1 MNTTVSLGR
10 YRSRSRQVSGSYK

>member
-10 YRSRSRQVSGSYK
+10 YRSRSRQVSGRYK